1 MPRMK
6 RTAEPLRPNPARL
19 ALLSRLAAPRTI
31 AALALLVAVSGLA
44 WAVASGAVARAG
56 EQAERA
62 LLAFTA
68 AAGLTVREVYV
79 VNRAV
84 ASPAQLAEALGVK
97 IGDPLLGAAPAAIAA
112 RLEALPAV
120 KSARV
125 ERRFPGTL
133 VVALEERAPFALWQS
148 GQRMQ
153 VIDRDGIVIASER
166 IEAHAKLPLVVGAE
180 ANVRAH
186 EILAALDTAPIV
198 ARRVTA
204 ARLVNERRWDLV
216 LDGGII
222 VRLPANNV
230 DESLNRLS
238 TLIEKHDVL
247 KKDVVAL
254 DFRVRGKL
262 TVQTTKETAK
272 RMRAPNRTT

>member
-1 MPRMK
+1 MPRLK
-6 RTAEPLRPNPARL
+6 RAAEPLRRNPARF
-19 ALLSRLAAPRTI
+19 AFATRFVGPRTLG
-31 AALALLVAVSGLA
+31 ALALL
-44 WAVASGAVARAG
+44 AVAGGAYWAHASGTIAQLAARS
-56 EQAERA
+56 ESA
-62 LLAFTA
+62 LLAASA

-84 ASPAQLAEALGVK
+84 AAPAQLAEALGVK
-97 IGDPLLGAAPAAIAA
+97 LGDPLLAAEPAAIAA

-120 KSARV
+120 RSARV

-133 VVALEERAPFALWQS
+133 VVALEERKPFALWQS

-153 VIDRDGIVIASER
+153 VIDRDGVVIAREAIER
-166 IEAHAKLPLVVGAE
+166 HAKLPLVVGAD
-180 ANVRAH
+180 ANLRAV
-186 EILAALDTAPIV
+186 EILSALESAPAV
-198 ARRVTA
+198 ARHVTA
-204 ARLVNERRWDLV
+204 ARLVNARRWDLV

-238 TLIEKHDVL
+238 ALINEHDVL

-272 RMRAPNRTT
+272 RLRTPNRTT